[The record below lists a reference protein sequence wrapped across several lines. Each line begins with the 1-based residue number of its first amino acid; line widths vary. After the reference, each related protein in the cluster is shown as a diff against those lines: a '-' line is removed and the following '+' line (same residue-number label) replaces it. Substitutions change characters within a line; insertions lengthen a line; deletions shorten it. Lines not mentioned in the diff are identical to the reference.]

1 MKHLEKFKLFE
12 MRNSDLDITPE
23 EVSDIFIGIQDFG
36 LKFEDIFI
44 GNSLSIR
51 DLDVVTDHR
60 QFGVIKDSYRSLS
73 VRLKS
78 TVRHDFVI
86 EDGFYEEVK
95 HSVAHLENQFS
106 LKLNHIYL
114 RTPNGI
120 WFRNFDIM
128 NKYIKGPTNSQ
139 KIKVDGPLG
148 DEGFVYATHTISVK
162 YANYMD
168 LSFEIKVN

>member
-23 EVSDIFIGIQDFG
+23 EVNDIFIGIQDFG

-44 GNSLSIR
+44 GNSLSIG
-51 DLDVVTDHR
+51 DFDVVTDHR
-60 QFGVIKDSYRSLS
+60 QFGEIKDVYRSLS

-78 TVRHDFVI
+78 TIKNDFVI
-86 EDGFYEEVK
+86 VEDGFYEEVK
-95 HSVAHLENQFS
+95 YSVAHLENQFS

-128 NKYIKGPTNSQ
+128 NKYTNKS
-139 KIKVDGPLG
+139 KSPEVIYNPK
-148 DEGFVYATHTISVK
+148 TISVK
-162 YANYMD
+162 YASYMD
-168 LSFEIKVN
+168 LAFEIKVN